1 MRVDVSTDK
10 TQQLR
15 DRFGRLLL
23 YVDVLENARGPNI
36 PRYDLSK
43 TTISA
48 GLSKV
53 YTFKKRVRRYSSYKA
68 AQDAAQGA
76 GRGVWSSCGG
86 DFHSAS

>member
-1 MRVDVSTDK
+1 MIVCRSSIDR
-10 TQQLR
+10 LR
-15 DRFGRLLL
+15 RSRLGDHQGVGL
-23 YVDVLENARGPNI
+23 A
-36 PRYDLSK
+36 RYDLSK